1 MIHIVMPMG
10 GEGKRFAERGYTFPK
25 PLVEIAGKPMV
36 EIVVHNL
43 TPSEP
48 HRFIFI
54 CRQEH
59 LQKFALGEVLNLIA
73 PENRVISMRSPTS
86 GALCSVLLGMEY
98 LQNDDELLVANA
110 DQFVDVL
117 ENNKVYMPSLL
128 VFNKADLI
136 SEKEQERL
144 QREYRPELM
153 ISAIEK
159 THVAELKEAIYRK
172 LDLISVF
179 LKEPGKEADLKV
191 PLIMFR
197 NCTIRDVCSKL
208 HKDFVKKFKFS
219 RVWGKSAKFG
229 GQRLMLKHV
238 LIDNDILE
246 LHIR

>member
-110 DQFVDVL
+110 DQFVDIPIDGFLAAARAGKWDGYV
-117 ENNKVYMPSLL
+117 MTFPSTHPKWSY
-128 VFNKADLI
+128 V
-136 SEKEQERL
+136 
-144 QREYRPELM
+144 
-153 ISAIEK
+153 K
-159 THVAELKEAIYRK
+159 TEGDHIVTVAEKQP
-172 LDLISVF
+172 ISRNATVG
-179 LKEPGKEADLKV
+179 LYY
-191 PLIMFR
+191 FR
-197 NCTIRDVCSKL
+197 RS
-208 HKDFVKKFKFS
+208 KDFVAAAERMLLKNATVAGEFYVAPVYNELILKGKRIGMYPIS
-219 RVWGKSAKFG
+219 RDQMHGLGMPEDVEAFTASRAKT
-229 GQRLMLKHV
+229 L
-238 LIDNDILE
+238 NW
-246 LHIR
+246 

>member
-110 DQFVDVL
+110 DQFVDIPIDGFLAAARAGKWDGYV
-117 ENNKVYMPSLL
+117 MTFPSTHPKWSY
-128 VFNKADLI
+128 V
-136 SEKEQERL
+136 
-144 QREYRPELM
+144 
-153 ISAIEK
+153 K
-159 THVAELKEAIYRK
+159 TEGDHIVTVAEKQP
-172 LDLISVF
+172 ISRNATVG
-179 LKEPGKEADLKV
+179 LYY
-191 PLIMFR
+191 FR
-197 NCTIRDVCSKL
+197 RS
-208 HKDFVKKFKFS
+208 KDFVAAAERMLLKNATVAGEFYVAPVYNELILKGKKIGMYPIS
-219 RVWGKSAKFG
+219 RDQMHGLGMPEDVEVFVASRAKT
-229 GQRLMLKHV
+229 L
-238 LIDNDILE
+238 NW
-246 LHIR
+246 

>member
-110 DQFVDVL
+110 DQFVDIPIDGFLAAARAGKWDGYV
-117 ENNKVYMPSLL
+117 MTFPSTHPKWSY
-128 VFNKADLI
+128 V
-136 SEKEQERL
+136 
-144 QREYRPELM
+144 
-153 ISAIEK
+153 K
-159 THVAELKEAIYRK
+159 TEGDHIVTVAEKQP
-172 LDLISVF
+172 ISRNATVG
-179 LKEPGKEADLKV
+179 LYY
-191 PLIMFR
+191 FR
-197 NCTIRDVCSKL
+197 RS
-208 HKDFVKKFKFS
+208 KDFVAAAE
-219 RVWGKSAKFG
+219 RMLLKSATVAGEFYVAPVYNE
-229 GQRLMLKHV
+229 LILKGKRIGMYPISRDQMHGLGMPEDV
-238 LIDNDILE
+238 EAFTASRAKTLNW
-246 LHIR
+246 